1 VLPTKPDATVDT
13 AIDPPADTLVEV
25 TDLHVHY
32 GLSRGPLDRLTGAAG
47 VIRAVDGVSL
57 SLRRG
62 EVLGLVGESGSGK
75 STLGRALLGLV
86 PATSGSI
93 RYDGTELVG
102 LRERRLRP
110 LRRKMA
116 MIFQDPHAALNPV
129 MDVGTAVGHPLRIH
143 KTAGQD
149 IRAEVVRA
157 LELVGLSPAHR
168 YLSMRPGDL
177 SGGQKQRVVIA
188 RSTIL
193 GPRLLVADEPVSMLD
208 MSVRAKILQLMLDLR
223 GQLDLTYLYIT
234 HDLATAKLFCDR
246 VAIMYLGR
254 IVEIGDVEEIFA
266 APKHPYTQALLQ
278 AIPEL
283 TAQPGSSRDLPAGE
297 IPDAANVPA
306 GCSYHPRCS
315 RAFAPCGWQGRD
327 LRALLEAR
335 WTAKGEDVFEAE
347 SAVLKDLDD
356 FTGVGPVRI
365 RPGRGHE
372 PAAVRELFE
381 RVRREAPAAPAWRG
395 VRSMTA
401 DSRGVVVE
409 FEPAVEPALLDVE
422 SSRVACH
429 LFDRGLIDGR
439 PGR

>member
-1 VLPTKPDATVDT
+1 LPTKPDATIDT
-13 AIDPPADTLVEV
+13 SGPAVDTLVDV

-32 GLSRGPLDRLTGAAG
+32 GLSRGPLDRLTGVSG

-149 IRAEVVRA
+149 VRAEVVRA
-157 LELVGLSPAHR
+157 LELVGLSPAQR
-168 YLSMRPGDL
+168 YLTMRPGDL

-193 GPRLLVADEPVSMLD
+193 GPQLLVADEPVSMLD

-223 GQLDLTYLYIT
+223 DQLDLTYLYIT

-254 IVEIGDVEEIFA
+254 IVEIGDVDEIFA

-297 IPDAANVPA
+297 IPDAANIPA

-347 SAVLKDLDD
+347 SALLADLDD
-356 FTGVGPVRI
+356 FTGSGPVRI

-381 RVRREAPAAPAWRG
+381 QIRRDAPEAPLWGG

-401 DSRGVVVE
+401 DGRGVVVE
-409 FEPAVEPALLDVE
+409 FEHAVEPVLLDVE
-422 SSRVACH
+422 RSRVACH

-439 PGR
+439 TPR